1 MQYFLFVYVIIPIE
15 QLQLLVASLCNLIG
29 DTEVESFNNQT
40 DNIWPMNCK
49 FLHTSTVLK
58 MYSLEVQNVRETPQG
73 HHRESKN

>member
-29 DTEVESFNNQT
+29 DTEVELFNNQT
-40 DNIWPMNCK
+40 DNIWPMNYK

-58 MYSLEVQNVRETPQG
+58 MYSLEVQNVRKTPQG

>member
-1 MQYFLFVYVIIPIE
+1 MQYFLFVYVIILVE

-29 DTEVESFNNQT
+29 DTEVESFNKQT
-40 DNIWPMNCK
+40 DNIWPMNYK

-58 MYSLEVQNVRETPQG
+58 MYSSEVQNVREIPQG